1 MDNQNLQADENPVF
15 MSQNKKVLQANESC
29 ASKPQ
34 NKKNLQAD
42 EDIISNPQNKKKLYE
57 SMENSDTNLSK
68 VFTCHRLPERTFKV
82 GDQHFPVCSRPTLI
96 YIGTFYYIL
105 VYFVCIQHKFT
116 LILIGALMILPL
128 FSVVLTQFFG
138 FKESNNALRFS
149 WINCRNWNFKSVK
162 YGSLY

>member
-1 MDNQNLQADENPVF
+1 MDNQNLQANENPVSMPQNKKILQADENPVS
-15 MSQNKKVLQANESC
+15 M
-29 ASKPQ
+29 PQ
-34 NKKNLQAD
+34 NKKILQ
-42 EDIISNPQNKKKLYE
+42 E
-57 SMENSDTNLSK
+57 SMENLDINLSK
-68 VFTCHRLPERTFKV
+68 VFTGHRLPKRTFKI
-82 GDQHFPVCSRPTLI
+82 GDQYFPVCSRPTLI